1 MADKVTSP
9 HTSQI
14 TDYLYISAW
23 PRGEHVEEIVALGVR
38 LVLSMHWIRPTK
50 MLGHPPIE
58 LLWLPTID
66 KPFFP
71 MPIKTLN
78 KGVQAA
84 LPVIEQGDLVLVHCI
99 AGVHRSVAQAACVLI
114 GIGYNA
120 DACLRSNGLIL
131 KTRRGN
137 KCKGPKLRTQLPTN
151 SLLCVHRSWMMFS
164 RISIKRANVGYATC
178 LNRWP
183 FFRFTDL
190 PN

>member
-23 PRGEHVEEIVALGVR
+23 PRGEHVEEIVALSVR

-84 LPVIEQGDLVLVHCI
+84 LPVIEQGNSVLVHCI

-114 GIGYNA
+114 GMGYNA
-120 DACLRSNGLIL
+120 DDAMQLIKEKRVVADPYAGYIQKRIRLFEKQWPDL
-131 KTRRGN
+131 KD
-137 KCKGPKLRTQLPTN
+137 PKR
-151 SLLCVHRSWMMFS
+151 
-164 RISIKRANVGYATC
+164 K
-178 LNRWP
+178 
-183 FFRFTDL
+183 
-190 PN
+190 

>member
-84 LPVIEQGDLVLVHCI
+84 LPVISQTARVYY
-99 AGVHRSVAQAACVLI
+99 RSSHHSRRAI
-114 GIGYNA
+114 GSRA
-120 DACLRSNGLIL
+120 
-131 KTRRGN
+131 RRN
-137 KCKGPKLRTQLPTN
+137 E
-151 SLLCVHRSWMMFS
+151 
-164 RISIKRANVGYATC
+164 
-178 LNRWP
+178 
-183 FFRFTDL
+183 
-190 PN
+190 